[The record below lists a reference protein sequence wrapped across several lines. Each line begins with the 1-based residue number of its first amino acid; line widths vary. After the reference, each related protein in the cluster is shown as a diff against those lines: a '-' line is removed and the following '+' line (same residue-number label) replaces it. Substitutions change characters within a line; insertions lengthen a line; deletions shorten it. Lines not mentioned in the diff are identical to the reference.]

1 MVQCEMLTAAF
12 PGSFDP
18 PTFGHLDII
27 LRAAAMFDRL
37 LVVVAG
43 NTSKKC
49 LFSAEERADMLRS
62 LAGERKNVRVEICD
76 SLVVDFLRKENAKL
90 IVRGVRGA
98 GDFSYEAEL
107 SAVYKA
113 MDSGVETVFMAA
125 DPGHF
130 HLRSSFIKEIASFG
144 GKVDGMVPPLVAEA
158 LAGKFGRG

>member
-1 MVQCEMLTAAF
+1 MLTAAF